1 MHVEFIYA
9 AQKMAVS
16 ARPRT
21 SSSGYEKLRVS
32 HKRAYAY
39 LSKALE
45 IDERGVGKRAR
56 LLASVRKSAVSTL
69 ARYMLHALYVRG
81 ASYGGVTG
89 YPSHEHRHRYV
100 TEQGTAQQQDR
111 DCVYVSLNWYPL
123 VFCMT

>member
-1 MHVEFIYA
+1 
-9 AQKMAVS
+9 MAVS

-56 LLASVRKSAVSTL
+56 LRCWPLSEGQLSQPWLVI
-69 ARYMLHALYVRG
+69 YCMHCMYVERAMVG
-81 ASYGGVTG
+81 S
-89 YPSHEHRHRYV
+89 
-100 TEQGTAQQQDR
+100 R
-111 DCVYVSLNWYPL
+111 DIRVMNTDID
-123 VFCMT
+123 M